1 VEQAEN
7 GEVALKMMLNKKYK
21 TVFMDVNMP
30 IMNGDEAVR
39 EYWKR
44 SPPCSPTN
52 QLSAAAAAAN
62 NESSYSSSSADSSN
76 ATFSSWTN
84 ASRNHRSS
92 VEDDAN
98 TSNHSYK
105 YSNNSDSAI
114 EKVFYQEEEEEGDHP
129 KIVMLTGNI
138 TDADRA
144 LALRCGAHDFI
155 TKPVVPQQLWDAAS
169 WTTSPRNNRADV
181 IAKFPD
187 ALVGEE

>member
-1 VEQAEN
+1 
-7 GEVALKMMLNKKYK
+7 
-21 TVFMDVNMP
+21 VNMP
-30 IMNGDEAVR
+30 VMNGDEAVR

-52 QLSAAAAAAN
+52 QLSAAAAAN

-114 EKVFYQEEEEEGDHP
+114 EKVFYQEEEEGDHP